1 MKNLS
6 PGTEIITDEQRVSR
20 QEQLECVERLV
31 QSCAVP
37 TFVIDSR
44 HRVVLWNRACEAL
57 TGVNAADIIGSD
69 DLGTVFYGY
78 ERPVLA
84 DFVIA
89 GNIEDVRNN
98 YAIHSYSLLIPD
110 GLQSEMWYTD
120 RNGTERYIFFDAAPI
135 RNSRGE
141 TIAAIETLQDI
152 TGRKRAEEKLQRIAA
167 DLKESNEDI
176 RSFAYIVSH
185 DLRAP
190 LVNLKGFSGEL
201 GMALQELEPLF
212 EKGLATFEGEE
223 LRRLEELFRI
233 EVPEAL
239 DFIGSSVDRMDRLIN
254 GILKLSRLGIQDIKP
269 EPVNTAELTRSILRY
284 IAHQLEARN
293 ATVSIGALP
302 EVYADRTSMEQIFG
316 NLLDNA
322 VKYLAADRPGHIEID
337 AETTPEMTVFH
348 LRDNGRGIAEADLER
363 IFEIFRRAGRQ
374 DVPGEGV
381 GLAYVK
387 TLVRRQ
393 GGKIWCVS
401 RPGEGSTFSFSI
413 PRAPEAKESSGPG
426 KTTLNKGEQ

>member
-6 PGTEIITDEQRVSR
+6 PNTEIITGEQRVSR

-98 YAIHSYSLLIPD
+98 YAIHSHSLLIPD

-185 DLRAP
+185 DLSTNHRQGFR
-190 LVNLKGFSGEL
+190 LRWIYFSG
-201 GMALQELEPLF
+201 
-212 EKGLATFEGEE
+212 
-223 LRRLEELFRI
+223 
-233 EVPEAL
+233 
-239 DFIGSSVDRMDRLIN
+239 
-254 GILKLSRLGIQDIKP
+254 
-269 EPVNTAELTRSILRY
+269 
-284 IAHQLEARN
+284 H
-293 ATVSIGALP
+293 
-302 EVYADRTSMEQIFG
+302 
-316 NLLDNA
+316 
-322 VKYLAADRPGHIEID
+322 
-337 AETTPEMTVFH
+337 
-348 LRDNGRGIAEADLER
+348 NGR
-363 IFEIFRRAGRQ
+363 AGFI
-374 DVPGEGV
+374 
-381 GLAYVK
+381 
-387 TLVRRQ
+387 VRYDDF
-393 GGKIWCVS
+393 
-401 RPGEGSTFSFSI
+401 TN
-413 PRAPEAKESSGPG
+413 
-426 KTTLNKGEQ
+426 TTARS

>member
-6 PGTEIITDEQRVSR
+6 PNTEIITGEQRVSR

-98 YAIHSYSLLIPD
+98 YAIHSHSLLIPD

-223 LRRLEELFRI
+223 LRRMEELFRI

-269 EPVNTAELTRSILRY
+269 EPVNTAELTMSILRY
-284 IAHQLEARN
+284 IAHQLEERN

-337 AETTPEMTVFH
+337 AETTPEMTIFH

-413 PRAPEAKESSGPG
+413 PRTPKSKEPSGPG
-426 KTTLNKGEQ
+426 KTT

>member
-98 YAIHSYSLLIPD
+98 YAIHSHSLLIPD

-201 GMALQELEPLF
+201 GMALHELEPLF

-223 LRRLEELFRI
+223 RRRMEELFRI

-239 DFIGSSVDRMDRLIN
+239 EFIGSSVDRMDRLIN

-413 PRAPEAKESSGPG
+413 PRAPASKESSGPG
-426 KTTLNKGEQ
+426 KTT